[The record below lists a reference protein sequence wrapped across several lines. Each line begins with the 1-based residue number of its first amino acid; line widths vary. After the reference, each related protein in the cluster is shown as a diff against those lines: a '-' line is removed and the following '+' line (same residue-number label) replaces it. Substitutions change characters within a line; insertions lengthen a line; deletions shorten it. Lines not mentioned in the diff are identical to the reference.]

1 MSYDFRMDEFLD
13 FFLMLGRLT
22 EESVDR
28 CFHEGVFN
36 PRTLVVEV
44 IPNKKE
50 RGYTTYRK
58 LNAVLGKNIK
68 NSGSMIDLDG

>member
-28 CFHEGVFN
+28 CFHEGGFN

-44 IPNKKE
+44 IPNKKGE
-50 RGYTTYRK
+50 GLHYLSEIKRSTRK
-58 LNAVLGKNIK
+58 KH
-68 NSGSMIDLDG
+68 